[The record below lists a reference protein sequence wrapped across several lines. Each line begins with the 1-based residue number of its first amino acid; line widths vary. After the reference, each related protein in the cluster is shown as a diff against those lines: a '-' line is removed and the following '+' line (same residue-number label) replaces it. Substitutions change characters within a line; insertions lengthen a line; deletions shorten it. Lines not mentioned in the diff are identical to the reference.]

1 MDEVENEVII
11 GAASKIAENQEELQQ
26 KLEESS
32 RMTSR
37 LNQYAM
43 QMQESV
49 SRMEQSTSRIREDAA
64 EVTHESP
71 PSKIVQ
77 HLSLIDQFIT
87 SKSQSESKEPEI
99 TQTPTKEIASKL
111 TQTPTKEEPNQSPSK
126 TTQTPTKEQSPSKTT
141 QAPDA
146 DHIPTK
152 EVPKKPQFDLKQPQ
166 LNHEE
171 EPSSIVTVDSSLM
184 NSMSLPVTVNTQ
196 IEAPFNPKAQLEAA
210 ISALAAEQQKEIQ
223 KLIDEQAKQREQLNQ
238 LFEEQ
243 RKQLISSVLNS
254 IPSVMTSAQPAIGN
268 VELLLLL

>member
-1 MDEVENEVII
+1 
-11 GAASKIAENQEELQQ
+11 
-26 KLEESS
+26 
-32 RMTSR
+32 MTSR

-49 SRMEQSTSRIREDAA
+49 SRMEQSASRIREDAA

-87 SKSQSESKEPEI
+87 SKSQSESKEPKI
-99 TQTPTKEIASKL
+99 SQTPTKEIASKL
-111 TQTPTKEEPNQSPSK
+111 TQTPTKEEPNVLNHQSPSK
-126 TTQTPTKEQSPSKTT
+126 TTQTPTKEESPSKTT
-141 QAPDA
+141 QAPDT

-152 EVPKKPQFDLKQPQ
+152 GVPQFDLKQPQ

-171 EPSSIVTVDSSLM
+171 EPSSILTVDSSLM

-243 RKQLISSVLNS
+243 RKQLITSVLNS